1 MTTLLTRGG
10 GGREIVYVDFL
21 RPTLNHGIIANADDV
36 QCNSVTKQKQIIIQ
50 DWQWSRWCMVETHIS
65 KYSTSFGKCQKFLK
79 DNITAMSYSLWT
91 TLRRFGINLP
101 IRASVNLFIS
111 SFRPR
116 LSQKKCI
123 QFYDLFHAFEQ
134 RTPNQFCWGT
144 PLFNVRL
151 FIFRFHFFF
160 IIIVIF
166 MHPCFF

>member
-1 MTTLLTRGG
+1 M
-10 GGREIVYVDFL
+10 
-21 RPTLNHGIIANADDV
+21 HGWDTY
-36 QCNSVTKQKQIIIQ
+36 QQII
-50 DWQWSRWCMVETHIS
+50 
-65 KYSTSFGKCQKFLK
+65 YSFGKCQKFLK
-79 DNITAMSYSLWT
+79 DNITAKSYSLWT

-166 MHPCFF
+166 MHPCFFLRKIIHPSSHPFICRPSLYHLSVTCSSLL